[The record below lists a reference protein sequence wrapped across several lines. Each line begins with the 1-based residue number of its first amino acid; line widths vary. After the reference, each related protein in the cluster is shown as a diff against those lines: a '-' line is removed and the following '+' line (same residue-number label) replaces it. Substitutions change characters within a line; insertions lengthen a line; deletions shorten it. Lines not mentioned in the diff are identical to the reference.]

1 MAKKKASSA
10 TEKRVNRNRLLDKR
24 QLPDLPDARR
34 QMIERLAKLES
45 ISKAVLEIMA
55 ELPRHAFAPFG
66 QWRAAYGDS
75 ELWCPTIFL
84 PRPSTVARI
93 ATAVEQAKAN
103 KVLEYATG
111 TGFITSV
118 LAMLAHRVD
127 TVEHDP
133 WLLWLSSDAFREL
146 ELSNVSQKASDGY
159 LGWRERGPY
168 DAIVV
173 SAAMPRIPRTLLEQ
187 LVEGGICVAPVG
199 TYYGPHRLIQA
210 TKSREGTSVGDLG
223 ACYFPPLTGVWT
235 YVDMVWKGPE
245 IEAEP
250 RWATTWPPA
259 GEPRAYASGVALRRQ
274 W

>member
-1 MAKKKASSA
+1 MAKTSPAK
-10 TEKRVNRNRLLDKR
+10 KRVNRNRLLDKR

-34 QMIERLAKLES
+34 QMIERLGKLEKVS
-45 ISKAVLEIMA
+45 IGVLDVMA
-55 ELPRHAFAPFG
+55 ELPRHAFAPYG
-66 QWRAAYGDS
+66 QWRTAYGDS
-75 ELWCPTIFL
+75 DLWCPTAFL
-84 PRPSTVARI
+84 PRPATVARI

-111 TGFITSV
+111 TGYVTSV
-118 LAMLAHRVD
+118 LALLARSVD

-133 WLLWLSSDAFREL
+133 WLLWLSSDAFREM
-146 ELSNVSQKASDGY
+146 ELSNISQKASDGV

-173 SAAMPRIPRTLLEQ
+173 CAAMPRIPRTLLEQ
-187 LVEGGICVAPVG
+187 LVDGGICVAPVG

-210 TKSREGTSVGDLG
+210 TKSREGTSVADLG

-235 YVDMVWKGPE
+235 YIDMLLKGPE

-250 RWATTWPPA
+250 RSATTGPPP
-259 GEPRAYASGVALRRQ
+259 GGRRAHASGVALRPQ